1 VSQPEILRWDQAYNR
16 NGDRKLQRTVVNAI
30 RTYMNNHT
38 LTGWVKAETLV
49 RDTGIKERTVRE
61 QIAANV
67 AAGWLEVVESGNS
80 SGRANTYRLTYPNHA
95 PERRVEGEPC
105 AAAQG
110 NHAPQRTPTSPRT
123 SPQEKFS
130 IGTTPEEN
138 HALQRMVPDPWGSGG
153 SNLPATGIATE
164 SNHALQR
171 RVPDGAPERTVPD
184 SPEGRLLS
192 AIRSKGS
199 VGAKSDLASLMG
211 VGRSEVNVII
221 PRMLAAGLIIHD
233 TDREHPALVLA

>member
-1 VSQPEILRWDQAYNR
+1 MTLPIIEWDQAYNR

-67 AAGWLEVVESGNS
+67 VAGWLEVVESGNS

-95 PERRVEGEPC
+95 PQRRVPVGTETDHALQHMVGGEPC
-105 AAAQG
+105 ATAHG
-110 NHAPQRTPTSPRT
+110 YHAPQRTPTTPRT
-123 SPQEKFS
+123 SPQEKF

-138 HALQRMVPDPWGSGG
+138 HALQRRVPDPWGSGAD
-153 SNLPATGIATE
+153 LPATGITTE
-164 SNHALQR
+164 FNHALQR
-171 RVPDGAPERTVPD
+171 RVPKGAPERTVPEFAPCRVD
-184 SPEGRLLS
+184 PFCDKAQPCDCGS
-192 AIRSKGS
+192 AD
-199 VGAKSDLASLMG
+199 VQP
-211 VGRSEVNVII
+211 V
-221 PRMLAAGLIIHD
+221 
-233 TDREHPALVLA
+233 T